1 MRCARLMAAGCL
13 SGDHLWWE
21 PPAGWEPISGCHTWP
36 PGCHLVA
43 IPGRQV
49 ITSIPLV
56 EIHRDHT
63 MGSRYVHSAS
73 RSSRDAASAT
83 LCSRSCRRTR
93 CKQARDVFE
102 QKMYLSKRCISQLRA
117 PGARLSKLPLPC
129 ALPSML
135 MNTSTATRENMPRFF
150 FACLAFVLPLHP
162 KCVSS
167 DNCML
172 VTFIAFYA
180 K

>member
-21 PPAGWEPISGCHTWP
+21 PAAGWEPSVVPAAHLPCLLAISGCHTWP

-83 LCSRSCRRTR
+83 LCSRSCRRAR

-102 QKMYLSKRCISQLRA
+102 QKMYLSKGCISQLRA
-117 PGARLSKLPLPC
+117 PGARLSKLLLPC

-135 MNTSTATRENMPRFF
+135 
-150 FACLAFVLPLHP
+150 LPCHTHVRT
-162 KCVSS
+162 CH
-167 DNCML
+167 
-172 VTFIAFYA
+172 T
-180 K
+180 

>member
-1 MRCARLMAAGCL
+1 MAAGCL
-13 SGDHLWWE
+13 FGDHLWWE
-21 PPAGWEPISGCHTWP
+21 PAAGWEPISGVHTWP
-36 PGCHLVA
+36 PGYHLVA

-49 ITSIPLV
+49 TTSIPLV

-63 MGSRYVHSAS
+63 MGSRTVHSAS

-117 PGARLSKLPLPC
+117 PGACLSKLLLPC

-135 MNTSTATRENMPRFF
+135 LPYHTHNEYQYTYECVDGVKKTMWHIPGWHEPLQRG
-150 FACLAFVLPLHP
+150 VL
-162 KCVSS
+162 
-167 DNCML
+167 
-172 VTFIAFYA
+172 
-180 K
+180 

>member
-21 PPAGWEPISGCHTWP
+21 PAAGWEPISGCHTWP

-83 LCSRSCRRTR
+83 LCSRSCRRAR

-117 PGARLSKLPLPC
+117 PGARLSKLLLPC

-135 MNTSTATRENMPRFF
+135 
-150 FACLAFVLPLHP
+150 LPCHTHVRT
-162 KCVSS
+162 CH
-167 DNCML
+167 
-172 VTFIAFYA
+172 T
-180 K
+180 